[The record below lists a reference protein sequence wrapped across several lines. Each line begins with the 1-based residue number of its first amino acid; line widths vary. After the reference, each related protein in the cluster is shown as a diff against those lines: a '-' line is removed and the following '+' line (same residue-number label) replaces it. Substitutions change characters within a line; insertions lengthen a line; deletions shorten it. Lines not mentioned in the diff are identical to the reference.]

1 MVWVCVRY
9 VAHLTYTTNVSNYS
23 EAKELIDKLILNM
36 YCSHQAAKAM
46 VAFGLVILVRLY
58 RGH

>member
-23 EAKELIDKLILNM
+23 EVKEFLEKLILNM
-36 YCSHQAAKAM
+36 YCSHQAAKSM
-46 VAFGLVILVRLY
+46 VAFG
-58 RGH
+58 